1 MQEKVSNFIK
11 IFKKVVDNET
21 KACYYDKK
29 VKNNETKSFEINKI
43 VERKIIMKKVRF
55 NGKRFLK
62 FVFIVSTIIFGAYV
76 EDGNVTGALVLA
88 MLI

>member
-1 MQEKVSNFIK
+1 
-11 IFKKVVDNET
+11 
-21 KACYYDKK
+21 
-29 VKNNETKSFEINKI
+29 
-43 VERKIIMKKVRF
+43 MKKVRF

-62 FVFIVSTIIFGAYV
+62 FLFIVSTIVFGAYV